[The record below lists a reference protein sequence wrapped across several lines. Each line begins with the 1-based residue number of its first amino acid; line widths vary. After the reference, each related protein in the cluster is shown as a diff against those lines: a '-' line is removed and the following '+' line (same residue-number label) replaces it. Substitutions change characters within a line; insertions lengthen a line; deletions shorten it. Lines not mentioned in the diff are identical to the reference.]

1 MKGKKVL
8 CILCTVI
15 LVFGMT
21 GCGEKTDK
29 QLMSYQVFY
38 INSDGSGLT
47 GKTYQLKDA
56 KQDLV
61 SVIKELIIRL
71 QTPQDESLKSPIDEG
86 IQVVDYQIK
95 ENQLSV
101 YFSAGYNNKSGLDEI
116 LSRAAIV
123 KTLCQIQEIEY
134 VEFYVEDQPL
144 MLSGN
149 AVGLMSQ
156 ESFVDELNPQDQK
169 QSKETVL
176 YFANKQGNRLKKIT
190 TDITYN
196 AVEPIARLLVEQ
208 LIAGVSSIQNI
219 DETKLQSAVPSKT
232 TLNNL
237 TIRDNICYLDLS
249 RDFEQQD
256 PNVSSEVIVY
266 SIVDTLCELP
276 EVTKVQFSVDGE
288 QKEKYGDL
296 EGFNKPAGA
305 EFGSFGKLTFMTGG
319 MKC

>member
-8 CILCTVI
+8 CILYTVI

-38 INSDGSGLT
+38 INSDGNGLT

-71 QTPQDESLKSPIDEG
+71 QTPQEESLKSPIDEG

-249 RDFEQQD
+249 KDFEQQD

-296 EGFNKPAGA
+296 EGFNKPL
-305 EFGSFGKLTFMTGG
+305 ERNLDLLEN
-319 MKC
+319 

>member
-71 QTPQDESLKSPIDEG
+71 QTPQEESLKSPIDEG

-232 TLNNL
+232 ILNNL

-296 EGFNKPAGA
+296 EGFNKPL
-305 EFGSFGKLTFMTGG
+305 ERNLDLLEN
-319 MKC
+319 

>member
-71 QTPQDESLKSPIDEG
+71 QTPQEESLKSPIDEG

-169 QSKETVL
+169 QSKEIVL

-296 EGFNKPAGA
+296 EGFNKPL
-305 EFGSFGKLTFMTGG
+305 ERNLDLLEN
-319 MKC
+319 

>member
-61 SVIKELIIRL
+61 SVIKELINRL
-71 QTPQDESLKSPIDEG
+71 QTPQEESLKSPIDEG

-196 AVEPIARLLVEQ
+196 AAEPIARLLVEQ
-208 LIAGVSSIQNI
+208 LITGVSSIQNI

-296 EGFNKPAGA
+296 EGFNKPL
-305 EFGSFGKLTFMTGG
+305 ERNLDLL
-319 MKC
+319 

>member
-29 QLMSYQVFY
+29 QLLSYQVFY

-71 QTPQDESLKSPIDEG
+71 QTPQEESLKSPIDEG

-156 ESFVDELNPQDQK
+156 DSFVDELNPQDQK

-249 RDFEQQD
+249 KDFEQQD

-296 EGFNKPAGA
+296 EGFNKPL
-305 EFGSFGKLTFMTGG
+305 ERNLDLLEN
-319 MKC
+319 

>member
-61 SVIKELIIRL
+61 SVIKELINRL
-71 QTPQDESLKSPIDEG
+71 QTPQEESLKSPIDEG

-95 ENQLSV
+95 GNQLSV

-249 RDFEQQD
+249 KDFEQQD

-296 EGFNKPAGA
+296 EGFNKPL
-305 EFGSFGKLTFMTGG
+305 ERNLDLLEN
-319 MKC
+319 

>member
-29 QLMSYQVFY
+29 RLMSYQVFY

-71 QTPQDESLKSPIDEG
+71 QTPQEESLKSPIDEG

-296 EGFNKPAGA
+296 EGFNKPL
-305 EFGSFGKLTFMTGG
+305 ERNLDLLEN
-319 MKC
+319 

>member
-29 QLMSYQVFY
+29 QLMSYQVFF

-71 QTPQDESLKSPIDEG
+71 QTPQEESLKSPIDEG

-296 EGFNKPAGA
+296 EGFNKPL
-305 EFGSFGKLTFMTGG
+305 ERNLDLLEN
-319 MKC
+319 

>member
-29 QLMSYQVFY
+29 QLLSYQVFY

-71 QTPQDESLKSPIDEG
+71 QTPQEESLKSPIDEG

-296 EGFNKPAGA
+296 EGFNKPL
-305 EFGSFGKLTFMTGG
+305 ERNLDLLEN
-319 MKC
+319 

>member
-71 QTPQDESLKSPIDEG
+71 QTPQEESLKSPIDEG

-156 ESFVDELNPQDQK
+156 ESFVDELNPQDQR

-296 EGFNKPAGA
+296 EGFNKPL
-305 EFGSFGKLTFMTGG
+305 ERNLDLLEN
-319 MKC
+319 

>member
-196 AVEPIARLLVEQ
+196 AAEPIARLLVEQ

-249 RDFEQQD
+249 KDFEQQD

-296 EGFNKPAGA
+296 EGFNKPL
-305 EFGSFGKLTFMTGG
+305 ERNLDLLEN
-319 MKC
+319 

>member
-8 CILCTVI
+8 CILYTVI

-71 QTPQDESLKSPIDEG
+71 QTPQEESLKSPIDEG

-95 ENQLSV
+95 ENKLSV

-296 EGFNKPAGA
+296 EGFNKPL
-305 EFGSFGKLTFMTGG
+305 ERNLDLLEN
-319 MKC
+319 

>member
-71 QTPQDESLKSPIDEG
+71 QTPQEESLKSPIDEG

-296 EGFNKPAGA
+296 EGFNKPL
-305 EFGSFGKLTFMTGG
+305 ERNLDLLEK
-319 MKC
+319 

>member
-196 AVEPIARLLVEQ
+196 AAEPIARLLVEQ
-208 LIAGVSSIQNI
+208 LITGVSSIQNI

-296 EGFNKPAGA
+296 EGFNKPL
-305 EFGSFGKLTFMTGG
+305 ERNLDLLEN
-319 MKC
+319 

>member
-21 GCGEKTDK
+21 GCGEKTVK

-71 QTPQDESLKSPIDEG
+71 QTPQEESLKSPIDEG

-296 EGFNKPAGA
+296 EGFNKPL
-305 EFGSFGKLTFMTGG
+305 ERNLDLLEN
-319 MKC
+319 

>member
-29 QLMSYQVFY
+29 KLMSYQVFY

-47 GKTYQLKDA
+47 AKTYQLKDA

-61 SVIKELIIRL
+61 SVIKELINRL
-71 QTPQDESLKSPIDEG
+71 QTPQEESLKSPIDEG

-196 AVEPIARLLVEQ
+196 AAEPIARLLVEQ

-276 EVTKVQFSVDGE
+276 EVTKVQFSVDGK

-296 EGFNKPAGA
+296 EGFNKPL
-305 EFGSFGKLTFMTGG
+305 ERNLDLLEN
-319 MKC
+319 

>member
-61 SVIKELIIRL
+61 SVIKELINRL
-71 QTPQDESLKSPIDEG
+71 QTPQEESLKSPIDEG

-196 AVEPIARLLVEQ
+196 AAEPIARLLVEQ
-208 LIAGVSSIQNI
+208 LITGVSSIQNI

-249 RDFEQQD
+249 KDFEQQD

-296 EGFNKPAGA
+296 EGFNKPL
-305 EFGSFGKLTFMTGG
+305 ERNLDLLEN
-319 MKC
+319 

>member
-71 QTPQDESLKSPIDEG
+71 QTPQEESLKSPIDEG

-208 LIAGVSSIQNI
+208 LIVGVSSIQNI

-296 EGFNKPAGA
+296 EGFNKPL
-305 EFGSFGKLTFMTGG
+305 ERNLDLLEN
-319 MKC
+319 

>member
-71 QTPQDESLKSPIDEG
+71 QTPQEESLKSPIDEG

-190 TDITYN
+190 PDITYN

-296 EGFNKPAGA
+296 EGFNKPL
-305 EFGSFGKLTFMTGG
+305 ERNLDLLEN
-319 MKC
+319 

>member
-71 QTPQDESLKSPIDEG
+71 QTPQEESLKSPIDEG

-149 AVGLMSQ
+149 AVGLMSR

-296 EGFNKPAGA
+296 EGFNKPL
-305 EFGSFGKLTFMTGG
+305 ERNLDLLEN
-319 MKC
+319 

>member
-71 QTPQDESLKSPIDEG
+71 QTPQEESLKSPIDEG

-156 ESFVDELNPQDQK
+156 ESFVDELYPQDQK

-196 AVEPIARLLVEQ
+196 AAEPIARLLVEQ
-208 LIAGVSSIQNI
+208 LITGVSSIQNI

-296 EGFNKPAGA
+296 EGFNKPL
-305 EFGSFGKLTFMTGG
+305 ERNLDLLEN
-319 MKC
+319 

>member
-61 SVIKELIIRL
+61 SVIKELINRL
-71 QTPQDESLKSPIDEG
+71 QTPQEESLKSPIDEG

-95 ENQLSV
+95 EKQLSV

-196 AVEPIARLLVEQ
+196 AAEPIARLLVEQ
-208 LIAGVSSIQNI
+208 LITGVSSIQNI

-296 EGFNKPAGA
+296 EGFNKPL
-305 EFGSFGKLTFMTGG
+305 ERNLDLLEN
-319 MKC
+319 

>member
-71 QTPQDESLKSPIDEG
+71 QTPQEESLKSPIDEG

-176 YFANKQGNRLKKIT
+176 YIANKQGNRLKKIT

-196 AVEPIARLLVEQ
+196 AAEPIARLLVEQ
-208 LIAGVSSIQNI
+208 LITGVSSIQNI

-296 EGFNKPAGA
+296 EGFNKPL
-305 EFGSFGKLTFMTGG
+305 ERNLDLLEN
-319 MKC
+319 

>member
-38 INSDGSGLT
+38 INSDGSRLT

-71 QTPQDESLKSPIDEG
+71 QTPQEESLKSPIDEG

-296 EGFNKPAGA
+296 EGFNKPL
-305 EFGSFGKLTFMTGG
+305 ERNLDLLEN
-319 MKC
+319 

>member
-71 QTPQDESLKSPIDEG
+71 QTPQEESLKSPIDEG

-156 ESFVDELNPQDQK
+156 ESFVDELNPQNQK

-296 EGFNKPAGA
+296 EGFNKPL
-305 EFGSFGKLTFMTGG
+305 ERNLDLLEN
-319 MKC
+319 

>member
-71 QTPQDESLKSPIDEG
+71 QTPQEESLKSPIDEG

-134 VEFYVEDQPL
+134 VEFYIEDQPL

-249 RDFEQQD
+249 KDFEQQD

-296 EGFNKPAGA
+296 EGFNKPL
-305 EFGSFGKLTFMTGG
+305 ERNLDLLEN
-319 MKC
+319 

>member
-71 QTPQDESLKSPIDEG
+71 QTPQEESLKSPIDEG

-95 ENQLSV
+95 
-101 YFSAGYNNKSGLDEI
+101 
-116 LSRAAIV
+116 
-123 KTLCQIQEIEY
+123 Y

-296 EGFNKPAGA
+296 EGFNKPL
-305 EFGSFGKLTFMTGG
+305 ERNLDLLEN
-319 MKC
+319 

>member
-71 QTPQDESLKSPIDEG
+71 QTPQEESLKSPIDEG

-196 AVEPIARLLVEQ
+196 AAEPIARLLVEQ

-276 EVTKVQFSVDGE
+276 EVTKVPFSVDGE

-296 EGFNKPAGA
+296 EGFNKPL
-305 EFGSFGKLTFMTGG
+305 ERNLDLLEN
-319 MKC
+319 

>member
-71 QTPQDESLKSPIDEG
+71 QTPQEESLKSPIDEG

-156 ESFVDELNPQDQK
+156 ESFVDE
-169 QSKETVL
+169 
-176 YFANKQGNRLKKIT
+176 LKKIT

-276 EVTKVQFSVDGE
+276 EVTKVQFSV
-288 QKEKYGDL
+288 
-296 EGFNKPAGA
+296 EGFNKPL
-305 EFGSFGKLTFMTGG
+305 ERNLDLLEN
-319 MKC
+319 

>member
-71 QTPQDESLKSPIDEG
+71 QTPQEESLKSPIDEG

-176 YFANKQGNRLKKIT
+176 YFDNKQGNRLKKIT

-296 EGFNKPAGA
+296 EGFNKPL
-305 EFGSFGKLTFMTGG
+305 ERNLDLLEN
-319 MKC
+319 

>member
-296 EGFNKPAGA
+296 EGFNKPL
-305 EFGSFGKLTFMTGG
+305 ERNLDLLEN
-319 MKC
+319 

>member
-71 QTPQDESLKSPIDEG
+71 QTPQEESLKSPIDEG

-232 TLNNL
+232 TLTNL

-276 EVTKVQFSVDGE
+276 EVTKVQFSVDGV
-288 QKEKYGDL
+288 QKEKYGNL
-296 EGFNKPAGA
+296 EGFNKPL
-305 EFGSFGKLTFMTGG
+305 ERNLDLLEN
-319 MKC
+319 

>member
-61 SVIKELIIRL
+61 SVIKELINRL
-71 QTPQDESLKSPIDEG
+71 QTPQEESLKNPIDEG

-296 EGFNKPAGA
+296 EGFNKPL
-305 EFGSFGKLTFMTGG
+305 ERNLDLLEN
-319 MKC
+319 

>member
-71 QTPQDESLKSPIDEG
+71 QTPQEESLKSPIDEG

-196 AVEPIARLLVEQ
+196 AAEPIARLLVEQ

-237 TIRDNICYLDLS
+237 TIRDNICYLDLI

-296 EGFNKPAGA
+296 EGFNKPL
-305 EFGSFGKLTFMTGG
+305 ERNLDLLEN
-319 MKC
+319 

>member
-71 QTPQDESLKSPIDEG
+71 QTPQEESLKSPIDEG

-101 YFSAGYNNKSGLDEI
+101 YFSAGYTNKSGLDEI

-296 EGFNKPAGA
+296 EGFNKPL
-305 EFGSFGKLTFMTGG
+305 ERNLDLLEN
-319 MKC
+319 

>member
-21 GCGEKTDK
+21 GCGEKADK

-71 QTPQDESLKSPIDEG
+71 QTPQEESLKSPIDEG

-296 EGFNKPAGA
+296 EGFNKPL
-305 EFGSFGKLTFMTGG
+305 ERNLDLLEN
-319 MKC
+319 

>member
-29 QLMSYQVFY
+29 QLISYQVFY

-156 ESFVDELNPQDQK
+156 ESFVDELNSQDQK

-296 EGFNKPAGA
+296 EGFNKPL
-305 EFGSFGKLTFMTGG
+305 ERNLDLLEN
-319 MKC
+319 

>member
-71 QTPQDESLKSPIDEG
+71 QTPQEESLKSPIDEG

-116 LSRAAIV
+116 LSRAANV
-123 KTLCQIQEIEY
+123 KTLCQIQEIVY

-249 RDFEQQD
+249 KDFEQQD

-296 EGFNKPAGA
+296 EGFNKPL
-305 EFGSFGKLTFMTGG
+305 ERNLDLLEN
-319 MKC
+319 

>member
-29 QLMSYQVFY
+29 QLMSYQIFY

-71 QTPQDESLKSPIDEG
+71 QTPQEESLKSPIDEG

-116 LSRAAIV
+116 LSWAAIV

-296 EGFNKPAGA
+296 EGFNKPL
-305 EFGSFGKLTFMTGG
+305 ERNLDLLEN
-319 MKC
+319 